1 MRTRK
6 VGQVMTRE
14 VVIVTPQT
22 PYKDIVRS
30 MARHRISGVPVVDSE
45 DRVIGVV
52 SEADLLVKEQ
62 YHESHRGRQL
72 VLTRRS
78 RRARSKAAAVA
89 AATLMTAPAVTVA
102 ALSSIAEAAR
112 LMDRHQIKRLPVV
125 DEAGRLVGIVS
136 RRDLLRV
143 FLRSDDE
150 IRQEIVHEVFERSL
164 WANPALVT
172 VTVDDGIVTLDGTLE
187 RKTLVELAAD
197 LTRRIDGVVSV
208 VNHLQHEWDDT
219 KLGEAVS
226 EEWRQRVG

>member
-1 MRTRK
+1 MRTRT
-6 VGQVMTRE
+6 VGRVMTRE

-30 MARHRISGVPVVDSE
+30 MARHRISGMPVVDSE
-45 DRVIGVV
+45 DRVIGVI

-62 YHESHRGRQL
+62 YHERRRERRL

-78 RRARSKAAAVA
+78 RRARAKAAAVA
-89 AATLMTAPAVTVA
+89 AAALMTAPAVTVA
-102 ALSSIAEAAR
+102 ALSPITEAAR

-143 FLRSDDE
+143 FLRDDDE
-150 IRQEIVHEVFERSL
+150 IRQEIVHDVFERSL

-172 VTVDDGIVTLDGTLE
+172 VTVDDGVATLDGTLE

-197 LTRRIDGVVSV
+197 LTRRVDGVVSV

-219 KLGEAVS
+219 KLSEAVS